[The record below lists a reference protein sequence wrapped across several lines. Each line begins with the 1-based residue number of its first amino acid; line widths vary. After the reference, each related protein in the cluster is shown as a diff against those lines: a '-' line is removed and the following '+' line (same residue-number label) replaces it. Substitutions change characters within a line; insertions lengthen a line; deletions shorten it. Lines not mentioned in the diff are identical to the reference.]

1 MDWLEDEKDEKRI
14 CRKSKHRSN
23 IGIISP
29 GSIFLKH
36 LYLFHILFIYM
47 EEKFFFD
54 VINNSYI
61 GTGMWIHKVCI
72 WEIPRIREN
81 FISYGMNF

>member
-1 MDWLEDEKDEKRI
+1 MRNEYVESRNTD
-14 CRKSKHRSN
+14 

-61 GTGMWIHKVCI
+61 GYRYVD
-72 WEIPRIREN
+72 
-81 FISYGMNF
+81 S

>member
-1 MDWLEDEKDEKRI
+1 
-14 CRKSKHRSN
+14 
-23 IGIISP
+23 
-29 GSIFLKH
+29 
-36 LYLFHILFIYM
+36 M

-61 GTGMWIHKVCI
+61 GYIGMWIHKVCI